1 MTGRSGFCKGFAH
14 GLYRLGGL
22 RHVSQAIE
30 IRRQMGKR
38 PISAFDGRSMDL
50 S

>member
-1 MTGRSGFCKGFAH
+1 MTGRSDFCKGFAH